1 MHGDASRT
9 PVVKV
14 MSFNIAHGMGMD
26 GKVDLERA
34 AQVIEASGAAIV
46 ALQEVD
52 RYFSNRSFYMD
63 QVEWLSERLGM
74 YAAYGANLNQA
85 PEDNERPNR
94 QYGNATLSRYP
105 IKYAENHF
113 LTQVVTDI
121 YNNEQRGVLET
132 VIEVG
137 GTYLKVLNAH
147 LALKDEELEMS
158 IAEILEIAGKSH
170 FPKIIAGDF
179 NAPPTHRHLAHLHRT
194 MTDVFLKT
202 KRGDA
207 YTYPSPYENHE
218 TGESFKPMTRIDY
231 IFADRGFDVRDAE
244 KIETAVSDHLPIT
257 AELVWTQ
264 KHDSAAIIVPA
275 ALPSKQKI

>member
-9 PVVKV
+9 PAVKM

-26 GKVDLERA
+26 GKVDLERT
-34 AQVIEASGAAIV
+34 AQVIEESGATIV

-52 RYFSNRSFYMD
+52 RHFSSRSFYMD
-63 QVEWLSERLGM
+63 QVEWLAERLGM

-85 PEDNERPNR
+85 PDDPERPNR
-94 QYGNATLSRYP
+94 QYGNATLSIHP

-113 LTQVVTDI
+113 LTQVVTDV

-137 GTYLKVLNAH
+137 STYLNVLNTH

-170 FPKIIAGDF
+170 FPKILVGDF
-179 NAPPTHRHLAHLHRT
+179 NAPPTHRHLAHLHCT
-194 MTDVFLKT
+194 MTDVFLKA
-202 KRGDA
+202 KCGDA
-207 YTYPSPYENHE
+207 YTYPSPYENHD

-231 IFADRGFDVRDAE
+231 IFADHGFDVQGAD

-264 KHDSAAIIVPA
+264 KTDSAAIIVPTA
-275 ALPSKQKI
+275 QPS

>member
-9 PVVKV
+9 PTVKV

-26 GKVDLERA
+26 GEVDLERT
-34 AQVIEASGAAIV
+34 AQVIEASGATIV

-52 RYFSNRSFYMD
+52 RHFSNRSSYMD
-63 QVEWLSERLGM
+63 QVEWLAERLGM
-74 YAAYGANLNQA
+74 YAAFGANLNQA
-85 PEDNERPNR
+85 PDDPERPNR
-94 QYGNATLSRYP
+94 QYGNATLSLYP

-147 LALKDEELEMS
+147 LALKDEELELS
-158 IAEILEIAGKSH
+158 VAEIMEIAGKTH

-179 NAPPTHRHLAHLHRT
+179 NAPPTHRHLAHLHCT
-194 MTDVFLKT
+194 MTDVFLKA

-244 KIETAVSDHLPIT
+244 RIETAASDHLPIT

-264 KHDSAAIIVPA
+264 HSDSAAIIVPA
-275 ALPSKQKI
+275 AQPS